1 MYLNSGNSELIRC
14 LDAQGEPR
22 WAASSGAAA
31 ELHPPGRGQAE
42 IRATHMGHSGRGGG
56 RRRGLRGG
64 AGRGGARRGGA
75 GRGGCGHT
83 VRGGSGPAALLEAVH
98 LNGERGEEE
107 GRVAL
112 EERLPWRGLSK

>member
-64 AGRGGARRGGA
+64 AGRGGA
-75 GRGGCGHT
+75 GRGE
-83 VRGGSGPAALLEAVH
+83 AA
-98 LNGERGEEE
+98 
-107 GRVAL
+107 VAIRCEVAQAL
-112 EERLPWRGLSK
+112 RRCSRRSTSMESVARRKAE